1 MNLQR
6 RKAQTRKKLVATA
19 SRREGRRRLFKPLQP
34 NRRAERD
41 FFRRGG
47 MTERYE
53 KSPVEWLGILNG
65 TQSIPTCKGWLKSI
79 FFKRREKGR
88 RKAQTRKKLVAT
100 ASRREGRRRL
110 FKPLQ
115 PNRRAERDF
124 FRRRRGSKMS
134 AP

>member
-79 FFKRREKGR
+79 FFKRRGKGR
-88 RKAQTRKKLVAT
+88 RRRPPRKVGSAAEALRARLQ
-100 ASRREGRRRL
+100 ARSRS
-110 FKPLQ
+110 K
-115 PNRRAERDF
+115 RDF
-124 FRRRRGSKMS
+124 SRRRRGSKMS